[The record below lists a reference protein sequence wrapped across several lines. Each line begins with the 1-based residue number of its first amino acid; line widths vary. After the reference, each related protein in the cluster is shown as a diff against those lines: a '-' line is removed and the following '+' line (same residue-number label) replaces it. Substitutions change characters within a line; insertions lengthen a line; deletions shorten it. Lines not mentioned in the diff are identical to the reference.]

1 MDLLTDH
8 QAEITHLSHHK
19 ILDQITEVT
28 TTPVAMTLTTGRITT
43 GIMAETEDTSN
54 NQDTNREIRITK
66 TGMKTIKVETGLIT
80 EEDQTNI
87 NITETNTKHRSS
99 LNSQIRT

>member
-1 MDLLTDH
+1 MDLSTDH
-8 QAEITHLSHHK
+8 QAEITHLIHHK

-43 GIMAETEDTSN
+43 GITAETEDTSN

-66 TGMKTIKVETGLIT
+66 TGMKTI
-80 EEDQTNI
+80 
-87 NITETNTKHRSS
+87 R
-99 LNSQIRT
+99 